1 MPKINN
7 RWLRLL
13 YFAKNKHS
21 DIFFCYDHDLVYFP
35 VSFFERDVLRK
46 INKKK
51 ENSVLRTI
59 LKN

>member
-1 MPKINN
+1 MPRIDNKGC
-7 RWLRLL
+7 RLPD
-13 YFAKNKHS
+13 FAKNKHS

-51 ENSVLRTI
+51 KIVSYALF
-59 LKN
+59 